1 MKKILFASLCVLCAS
16 ALKSPAD
23 SPSYVTKSK
32 SAGASSVEVIFP
44 ADPVL
49 QIRVVGVIGS
59 SDLASSTF
67 SFTGGDTA
75 QVITLAN
82 TNTAA
87 TNIIIAAT
95 NGFAAN
101 DLVIISSASTNR
113 TMTVGGFVN
122 TTNVYLTG
130 ALGFAQT
137 VGMDVFHLSAA
148 STLGLGATTNKSYQ
162 GEAIYV
168 APRGRPLRLVVSGTS
183 YSSVDSASAHYD
195 P

>member
-1 MKKILFASLCVLCAS
+1 MKNICAVLFS
-16 ALKSPAD
+16 ALALTALAD

-32 SAGASSVEVIFP
+32 SAAAASVEVIFP

-59 SDLASSTF
+59 SDLSSSTF
-67 SFTGGDTA
+67 SFTGGGTA
-75 QVITLAN
+75 QIITLAN

-87 TNIIIAAT
+87 TNIVIMAT

-101 DLVIISSASTNR
+101 DIIIVSSAATNR
-113 TMTVGGFVN
+113 SMTIGGFVN

-137 VGMDVFHLSAA
+137 AGMDVYDMSAA
-148 STLGLGATTNKSYQ
+148 STLGLGATTNKAYT

-168 APRGRPLRLVVSGTS
+168 APRGRPMRLVVSGTS
-183 YSSVDSASAHYD
+183 YSSVDAASVHYD